1 MDVLKN
7 IIFPKIN
14 FKRAI
19 ICTKTYSC
27 LVNSDWLLITGQVKQ
42 SLDYVN
48 WGAVDGLLNEC
59 IRRYFFPFLAKG
71 AKK

>member
-19 ICTKTYSC
+19 ICTKTYFC
-27 LVNSDWLLITGQVKQ
+27 LVNADWLLITGQVKQ

-48 WGAVDGLLNEC
+48 
-59 IRRYFFPFLAKG
+59 
-71 AKK
+71 

>member
-7 IIFPKIN
+7 IIFSKIN

-27 LVNSDWLLITGQVKQ
+27 LVNADWLLITEQVKQ

-48 WGAVDGLLNEC
+48 
-59 IRRYFFPFLAKG
+59 
-71 AKK
+71 